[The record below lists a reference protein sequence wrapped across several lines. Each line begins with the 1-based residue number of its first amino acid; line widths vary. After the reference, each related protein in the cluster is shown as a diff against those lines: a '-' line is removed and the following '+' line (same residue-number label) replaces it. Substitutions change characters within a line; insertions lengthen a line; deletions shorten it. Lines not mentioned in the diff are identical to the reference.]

1 MNNCEIIKRAD
12 VPAQLSL
19 GEEIICAD
27 LNERNFTNLLEKDSG
42 FVLMCLADKD
52 CVFFKQSDNPSHNN
66 RKAYY

>member
-27 LNERNFTNLLEKDSG
+27 LNERNFTNLLEK
-42 FVLMCLADKD
+42 
-52 CVFFKQSDNPSHNN
+52 
-66 RKAYY
+66 R